1 MYHCPSHLH
10 PPFPLCP
17 TVSPS
22 PTLHQSP
29 LPFPSSLLHS
39 PSSRLPLLPPRF
51 SPSNKQ
57 QWYWL
62 LTTVSI
68 RGFIWSCF
76 VFSCNRLFIFDLR
89 KHIYLIFHLISLLF
103 FYWFHL
109 SDSSTVLLHFF
120 VVVILFCWLLVFS
133 CCLGCTITVA
143 GQDCSNNNQKKKRKT
158 II

>member
-1 MYHCPSHLH
+1 MYYRPSNLH

-22 PTLHQSP
+22 TTLHRSP

-62 LTTVSI
+62 LTRVSI

-76 VFSCNRLFIFDLR
+76 VFSCCTLFIFDLR
-89 KHIYLIFHLISLLF
+89 TLPYFPSRLF
-103 FYWFHL
+103 FFFLIASPNYYY
-109 SDSSTVLLHFF
+109 SSTVLLHFF
-120 VVVILFCWLLVFS
+120 LC
-133 CCLGCTITVA
+133 CCLVLLA
-143 GQDCSNNNQKKKRKT
+143 SPLFLVYRLNNHSGWTELRQ
-158 II
+158 